1 MTEQS
6 PTPTSLQNIK
16 DFIFNESV
24 RNTGILKGESVIS
37 YNHETDCVV
46 IKQELNRPFDI
57 EVLSLLITLK
67 MIEKF
72 KFLIS
77 FRWTD
82 SLVVFTIR
90 NIDSLLSKTIPY
102 EN

>member
-24 RNTGILKGESVIS
+24 RNTGILKGESAIL
-37 YNHETDCVV
+37 YNHEADCIV

-82 SLVVFTIR
+82 FISSIYNT
-90 NIDSLLSKTIPY
+90 KY
-102 EN
+102 